1 MVRPTKK
8 AAAAA
13 AAALKTGAVECSP
26 LDKGHQSEPATPKP
40 MLKDTVG
47 PFAADDSRMSLEK
60 KLASLSFKTLEDNAS
75 GGTSATEQEKGDIG
89 GKDAPAAEARVDPV
103 EEEDEDEIPDDGY
116 LSDDPEER
124 LDPVRAGEIA
134 ALAGYTLTLLIP
146 VEFDKEVPRTMDTM
160 AELLIVWKKALS
172 PHAQKTTKM
181 QTVLPAYL
189 SKKRFGRMQVTFR
202 EAADANY
209 VWCRRVEHICA
220 DGKTKL
226 VLSWQHPENPLY
238 IKERAQNPEA
248 VEVLLKEVPAE
259 ISPDM
264 IYKLLVTTP
273 LEKRGRPPYQSG
285 AAFHRVVDPVTGADT
300 HKIKG

>member
-1 MVRPTKK
+1 
-8 AAAAA
+8 
-13 AAALKTGAVECSP
+13 
-26 LDKGHQSEPATPKP
+26 

-47 PFAADDSRMSLEK
+47 PFAADDTRRSLEK
-60 KLASLSFKTLEDNAS
+60 KLALLSFRTLEDNAS
-75 GGTSATEQEKGDIG
+75 GEASATERGKEKEAEG
-89 GKDAPAAEARVDPV
+89 DAPAAEVRVDPV
-103 EEEDEDEIPDDGY
+103 EEDDEDEIEDDGY

-146 VEFDKEVPRTMDTM
+146 VEFEKEVPRTMDTM
-160 AELLIVWKKALS
+160 KELLIVWKKALS

-181 QTVLPAYL
+181 QTLLSAYL

-226 VLSWQHPENPLY
+226 ILNWQHPENPLY
-238 IKERAQNPEA
+238 IKERAQNKEA

-273 LEKRGRPPYQSG
+273 LEKRGRPPYQVG
-285 AAFHRVVDPVTGADT
+285 AAFHREACVKA
-300 HKIKG
+300 KGSSFSQAMSHVRSVQHCTAILKGGDATRASRGKVNLTAIRKEFAL